1 MRKVDLIDLE
11 PLFRAEEEGKLEI
24 DPIFIPLQN
33 NLSEQSDEL
42 ESTQEIQEFEAL
54 KALKAQ

>member
-42 ESTQEIQEFEAL
+42 EST
-54 KALKAQ
+54 